1 MTPERNFEAVLIMEN
16 LDNREIEHMIN
27 KIRKGEKV
35 IQQKGETEK
44 TEHKIYEFEPETK
57 EIKEEVLRK
66 IHQIKYIKIEE
77 TEKLCKIRSDKKVKI
92 LIYRTK
98 IATKEILCEYEE
110 VLETMNEDIYER
122 SYVVKEKPNGKSKK
136 FTNRRVNKKPRWK
149 EKLDKEINELTGE
162 VSILDELIRTKKKHK
177 LKKLDDL
184 TPLQETLK

>member
-1 MTPERNFEAVLIMEN
+1 MTPERNFETVLIMEN

-177 LKKLDDL
+177 MKKLDDL

>member
-136 FTNRRVNKKPRWK
+136 FTNRRVNKKARWK

-177 LKKLDDL
+177 MKKLDDL

>member
-44 TEHKIYEFEPETK
+44 TKHKIYEFEPETK

-177 LKKLDDL
+177 MKKLDDL

>member
-177 LKKLDDL
+177 MKKLDDL
-184 TPLQETLK
+184 TPLQGTLK

>member
-149 EKLDKEINELTGE
+149 EN
-162 VSILDELIRTKKKHK
+162 
-177 LKKLDDL
+177 
-184 TPLQETLK
+184 

>member
-98 IATKEILCEYEE
+98 IAAKEILCEYEE

-177 LKKLDDL
+177 MKKLDDL

>member
-122 SYVVKEKPNGKSKK
+122 SYVVKENPNGKSKK

-177 LKKLDDL
+177 MKKLDDL

>member
-110 VLETMNEDIYER
+110 VLETMNEDIYEG

-177 LKKLDDL
+177 MKKLDDL

>member
-177 LKKLDDL
+177 MKKLDDL

>member
-66 IHQIKYIKIEE
+66 IHQSKYIKIEE

-177 LKKLDDL
+177 MKKLDDL

>member
-35 IQQKGETEK
+35 IQQKGEAEK

-177 LKKLDDL
+177 MKKLDDL

>member
-66 IHQIKYIKIEE
+66 THQIKYIKIEE

-136 FTNRRVNKKPRWK
+136 FTNRRVNKKARWK

-177 LKKLDDL
+177 MKKLDDL

>member
-136 FTNRRVNKKPRWK
+136 CTNRRVNKKPRWK
-149 EKLDKEINELTGE
+149 EKLDKEINERTGE

-177 LKKLDDL
+177 MKKLDDL

>member
-16 LDNREIEHMIN
+16 LDNREIGHMIN

-136 FTNRRVNKKPRWK
+136 FTNRRVNKKARWK

-177 LKKLDDL
+177 MKKLDDL

>member
-35 IQQKGETEK
+35 IQQKGEAEK

-122 SYVVKEKPNGKSKK
+122 SYVVKEKPNRKSKK

-177 LKKLDDL
+177 MKKLDDL

>member
-177 LKKLDDL
+177 MKKLDDL
-184 TPLQETLK
+184 TPLQKTLK

>member
-16 LDNREIEHMIN
+16 LDNREIGHMIN

-177 LKKLDDL
+177 MKKLDDL

>member
-57 EIKEEVLRK
+57 EIIEEVLRK

-77 TEKLCKIRSDKKVKI
+77 TEKLCKIRSDK
-92 LIYRTK
+92 
-98 IATKEILCEYEE
+98 
-110 VLETMNEDIYER
+110 
-122 SYVVKEKPNGKSKK
+122 
-136 FTNRRVNKKPRWK
+136 
-149 EKLDKEINELTGE
+149 
-162 VSILDELIRTKKKHK
+162 
-177 LKKLDDL
+177 
-184 TPLQETLK
+184 

>member
-77 TEKLCKIRSDKKVKI
+77 PEKLCKIRSDKKVKI

-177 LKKLDDL
+177 MKKLDDL

>member
-1 MTPERNFEAVLIMEN
+1 M
-16 LDNREIEHMIN
+16 
-27 KIRKGEKV
+27 
-35 IQQKGETEK
+35 
-44 TEHKIYEFEPETK
+44 
-57 EIKEEVLRK
+57 
-66 IHQIKYIKIEE
+66 
-77 TEKLCKIRSDKKVKI
+77 KI

-177 LKKLDDL
+177 MKKLDDL